1 MILLASRSPQRRA
14 LLGALGVP
22 FRVVVSGV
30 EEGDDP
36 LANARAKAR
45 DVAARAGIPPGGAV
59 LGADT
64 AVVLDGAVLGKPADA
79 ADARS
84 MLGALAGREH
94 AVHTAV
100 CVITQ
105 AVGERAGTDRTRVR
119 FRPLPDAAI
128 DWYLGTGE
136 WRERAGGYAIQGA
149 GAALVE
155 AVEGDYTTV
164 VGLPV
169 GLTLRLL
176 DAAGLAPWSPGP

>member
-1 MILLASRSPQRRA
+1 MA
-14 LLGALGVP
+14 
-22 FRVVVSGV
+22 
-30 EEGDDP
+30 E
-36 LANARAKAR
+36 
-45 DVAARAGIPPGGAV
+45 RAGIPPGGAV

-64 AVVLDGAVLGKPADA
+64 EVVADGAVLGKPADA
-79 ADARS
+79 AAARA
-84 MLGALAGREH
+84 MLAALAGREH

-105 AVGERAGTDRTRVR
+105 TGGERADTDRTRVR
-119 FRPLPDAAI
+119 FRPLSPAAI
-128 DWYLGTGE
+128 DWYIATGE

-176 DAAGLAPWSPGP
+176 DEAGLAPWSAPGS

>member
-22 FRVVVSGV
+22 FRVVVSEV

-36 LANARAKAR
+36 LANAQAKAR

-64 AVVLDGAVLGKPADA
+64 EVMLDGAVLGKPADA
-79 ADARS
+79 AAARA
-84 MLGALAGREH
+84 MLAALAGREH

-105 AVGERAGTDRTRVR
+105 TVGERAGTDRTRVR
-119 FRPLPDAAI
+119 FRPLPGAAI

-176 DAAGLAPWSPGP
+176 DDAGLAPWSARP

>member
-1 MILLASRSPQRRA
+1 M
-14 LLGALGVP
+14 
-22 FRVVVSGV
+22 
-30 EEGDDP
+30 
-36 LANARAKAR
+36 
-45 DVAARAGIPPGGAV
+45 

-64 AVVLDGAVLGKPADA
+64 AVILDGAALGKPADA
-79 ADARS
+79 AAARA
-84 MLGALAGREH
+84 MLRALAGREH

-105 AVGERAGTDRTRVR
+105 TVGERAETGRTRVR
-119 FRPLPDAAI
+119 FRPLSDAAI

-155 AVEGDYTTV
+155 AVEGDYTAV

-176 DAAGLAPWSPGP
+176 EEAGLAPWSAPPPSPGGSPGRRRR